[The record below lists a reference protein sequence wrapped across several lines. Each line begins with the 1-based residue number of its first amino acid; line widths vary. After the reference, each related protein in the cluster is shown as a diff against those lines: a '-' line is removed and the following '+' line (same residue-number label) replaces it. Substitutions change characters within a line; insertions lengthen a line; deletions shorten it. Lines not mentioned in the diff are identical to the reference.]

1 MRLKTLRLKNFRGY
15 KEPIDIPISNLTTF
29 VGKND
34 AGKSTILEAL
44 EIFFNNEVVSIDN
57 DDLCKAAD
65 DEIIEIACVFDDLPE
80 NIVVDSSKSTTFNN
94 EYLLNKDNDLEIVKQ
109 FKIGA
114 SKPKESIYIRCNHP
128 SVENYK
134 DLLSLKNNDLKRR
147 AKSLDIDEELYN
159 ASINSEIRHSIWG
172 NISVEELQ
180 LSETLLPVDKESSKE
195 IYGQIQKYLPTYAL
209 FQSDRPSRDD
219 DPEVTDPMK
228 LAIASALK
236 AVEDELDTIKEQ
248 VQIAACETAKR
259 TLEKLK
265 EMSPEIADSLIPEF
279 KSEPKYDSIFKLTIK
294 SDDNIPINKRG
305 SGVRRLILLN
315 FFRAEAERRLKEES
329 KDAIIYAFEE
339 PETSQHPSHQ
349 QLLLS
354 AFKELATSNTCQVL
368 FTTHTPSLA
377 AAVPLEGLRFI
388 SEENGRKVIES
399 SGDEMLEKI
408 CQELG
413 ILPEPIPHGAKAIVL
428 VEGKEDITFVKHMS
442 KELSNAG
449 YLSKDLIDAKIALMP
464 IFGCDNLKHWRSKKL
479 IEQFELPWGILLD
492 SDTGATQETK
502 NKAHVQS
509 LKNSGIKAFCT
520 RKREIENYID
530 TAVIDDYDG
539 EEFNDTI
546 DAKEAIIKQVK
557 VKKTEIIER
566 YWTKMTVEQIRKAEM
581 YLDDN
586 GEKHY
591 EFTEMFEEFLTLVK

>member
-94 EYLLNKDNDLEIVKQ
+94 EYLLNKDDDLEIVKQ
-109 FKIGA
+109 FKIGS

-128 SVENYK
+128 SEENYK
-134 DLLSLKNNDLKRR
+134 DLLSLRNNDLKRR
-147 AKSLDIDEELYN
+147 AKSLGIDEELYN

-172 NISVEELQ
+172 NISAEELQ

-228 LAIASALK
+228 LAVQSALK
-236 AVEDELDTIKEQ
+236 EVTVELDKIKEQ
-248 VQIAACETAKR
+248 VQFAVCETAKR

-265 EMSPEIADSLIPEF
+265 EMSPEIADNLTPEF
-279 KSEPKYDSIFKLTIK
+279 KSDPNYASLFKMTIK

-315 FFRAEAERRLKEES
+315 FFRAEAERRLNEER

-377 AAVPLEGLRFI
+377 AVVPLEGLRFI
-388 SEENGRKVIES
+388 SEENGKKVIES
-399 SGDEMLEKI
+399 SGERMLEQI
-408 CQELG
+408 CEELG
-413 ILPEPIPHGAKAIVL
+413 ILPEPIPHGAKAIIL

-449 YLSKDLIDAKIALMP
+449 HLSKDLIAAKIALMP
-464 IFGCDNLKHWRSKKL
+464 IFGCDNLKHWRNKKL
-479 IEQFELPWGILLD
+479 IEQFALPWGILLD
-492 SDTGATQETK
+492 SDTGALQPTK
-502 NKAHVQS
+502 NKENIEK
-509 LKNSGIKAFCT
+509 LRNKGIKAFCT

-530 TAVIDDYDG
+530 VSVIDGYSG
-539 EEFNDTI
+539 PRFTDTI
-546 DAKEAIIKQVK
+546 DAKEAITKQVK
-557 VKKTEIIER
+557 IKKTEIIEK
-566 YWTKMTVEQIRKAEM
+566 YWKKMTVEQIRCSEK

-586 GEKHY
+586 GDEHY